1 MTRPEGGAHEALV
14 AEGPPADLR
23 AVRGRE
29 HDGGTGTALC
39 REGPL
44 DLTAVRFED
53 VLSIE
58 FLGKLEVLVLGI
70 DAADAEDG
78 DLGSGG
84 EATLARG
91 EFLSRAK
98 VSRTTALI
106 ASPIE
111 KKGASSHLADR
122 SGA

>member
-1 MTRPEGGAHEALV
+1 
-14 AEGPPADLR
+14 
-23 AVRGRE
+23 
-29 HDGGTGTALC
+29 
-39 REGPL
+39 
-44 DLTAVRFED
+44 